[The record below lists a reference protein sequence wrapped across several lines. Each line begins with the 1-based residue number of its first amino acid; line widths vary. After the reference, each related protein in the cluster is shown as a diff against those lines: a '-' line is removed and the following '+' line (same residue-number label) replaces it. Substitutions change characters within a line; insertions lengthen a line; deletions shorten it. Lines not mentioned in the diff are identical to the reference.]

1 MQYRYYLSSSNEYH
15 NTQITTNNLKVAH
28 DTNQCIITM
37 AHNIEIK
44 NGVASYVENGR
55 KERAWHGLGQV
66 FDGQLSVKEALELSH
81 ADYKVEMQNVFAMT
95 PALKDAMLHDKVNP
109 DLILDAI
116 IEGKKATMRMDTN
129 QTLGVVSEQYGV
141 VQNCDAFKFIDT
153 LCTGGSGNTPVIEC
167 AGVLG
172 HGERVFI
179 TAKFPEQIILDNKTD
194 DRVDM
199 YVVFTTSHD
208 GTGAV
213 NCMVT
218 PTRVVCNNTL
228 NFAMRNNAGKI
239 SLRHTSG
246 INGRLDLTKKENA
259 EFAFKTLNMFNIYEK
274 SLKQAFEHLRNIR
287 LSEKELDNILAEVL
301 LSDNNVKLFKESG
314 INHPDISTRGRN
326 QFNAV
331 KQAMEKGVGQD
342 FGERGTAMW
351 ALNGLTT
358 YYQNEAN
365 FRDDEQKFLN
375 IMQGTAAN
383 KVQKFYDLATAI

>member
-1 MQYRYYLSSSNEYH
+1 
-15 NTQITTNNLKVAH
+15 
-28 DTNQCIITM
+28 M
-37 AHNIEIK
+37 AHNIEINK
-44 NGVASYVENGR
+44 VNGVEVASYVENGR

-66 FDGQLSVKEALELSH
+66 FDGPLTVKEALELSH
-81 ADYKVEMQNVFAMT
+81 ADYKVEVQNVFAMT
-95 PALKDAMLHDKVNP
+95 PALQEAMATGSVKA
-109 DLILDAI
+109 DLILDALVS
-116 IEGKKATMRMDTN
+116 GRKATMRMDTN
-129 QTLGVVSEQYGV
+129 KTLGIVSDQYGV

-153 LCTGGSGNTPVIEC
+153 LCTGGENTPVIEC

-179 TAKFPEQIILDNKTD
+179 TAKFPEQIIIDNKSD

-228 NFAMRNNAGKI
+228 NYAMYHNAGKI

-246 INGRLDLTKKENA
+246 INGRLDLTNKENA
-259 EFAFKTLNMFNIYEK
+259 EFAYRTLKMFDVYKN
-274 SLKQAFEHLRNIR
+274 SLEQSFQHLRNIN
-287 LSEKELDNILAEVL
+287 LSEKELDDILAQVL
-301 LSDNNVKLFKESG
+301 LSDSNIKLYRESG
-314 INHPDISTRGRN
+314 INHPDITSRGRN
-326 QFNAV
+326 QFLGV
-331 KQAMEKGVGQD
+331 KEAMETGVGQD

-358 YYQNEAN
+358 FYQNSAK
-365 FRDDEQKFLN
+365 FRDDEQKFLS
-375 IMQGTAAN
+375 ITSGTAAA
-383 KVQKFYDLATAI
+383 KVQKFYDLALAI